1 MRQCVYRFSILVF
14 SLVVGGTA
22 IGAEPLKVKIVGHRG
37 ASFDAPENTVS
48 AIKLAWEQQADGS
61 EFDIYLTKDQQI
73 VACHDADTKRTAG
86 GISKVI
92 AESTLEELRTLDVG
106 TWKNA
111 RFAGE
116 KIPTLDEILATVPAG
131 KRVYIEVKCG
141 PEIVPEL
148 LKKLRNTEITPAQI
162 VVICFNTDVVAA
174 VKKADSTTT
183 AYWLVDLKK
192 EPAPAA
198 EGLIQKAKEIHA
210 DGLDLSAAP
219 ALDAAYAQKI
229 HAAGLK
235 LDVWTVND
243 VAVAKRMIEIGVQ
256 GITTDR
262 PGWVREQLT
271 K

>member
-1 MRQCVYRFSILVF
+1 MRQCRYCFSILVLC
-14 SLVVGGTA
+14 LVVGGVA
-22 IGAEPLKVKIVGHRG
+22 IGADPLKVKIVGHRG

-48 AIKLAWEQQADGS
+48 AVKLAWEQQADGA

-73 VACHDADTKRTAG
+73 VACHDANTKRTAG

-111 RFAGE
+111 KFAGE

-131 KRVYIEVKCG
+131 KKVYIEVKCG
-141 PEIVPEL
+141 PEIVPGL
-148 LKKLRNTEITPAQI
+148 LRTLKNTEITPAQI
-162 VVICFNTDVVAA
+162 VVICFNADVIAA
-174 VKKADSTTT
+174 VKKADSTLT
-183 AYWLVDLKK
+183 AYWLVDVKK
-192 EPAPAA
+192 GPAV

-229 HAAGLK
+229 HEAGLN

-262 PGWVREQLT
+262 PEWMREQLT

>member
-1 MRQCVYRFSILVF
+1 MRQYVSRFLVLVL
-14 SLVVGGTA
+14 SLIIGWAA
-22 IGAEPLKVKIVGHRG
+22 IGAEPLKVEIVGHRG

-48 AIKLAWEQQADGS
+48 AVKLAWTQQADGA

-73 VACHDADTKRTAG
+73 VACHDANTKRTAG
-86 GISKVI
+86 GVSKVI

-111 RFAGE
+111 KFAGE

-131 KRVYIEVKCG
+131 KKVYIEVKCG
-141 PEIVPEL
+141 AEIVPGL
-148 LKKLRNTEITPAQI
+148 LRTLKNTEIKPAQI
-162 VVICFNTDVVAA
+162 IVICFNAEVIAA
-174 VKKADSTTT
+174 IKKADPTIT
-183 AYWLVDLKK
+183 AYWLVDVKK
-192 EPAPAA
+192 GPAV

-229 HAAGLK
+229 REAGLR

-262 PGWVREQLT
+262 PGWMREQLT